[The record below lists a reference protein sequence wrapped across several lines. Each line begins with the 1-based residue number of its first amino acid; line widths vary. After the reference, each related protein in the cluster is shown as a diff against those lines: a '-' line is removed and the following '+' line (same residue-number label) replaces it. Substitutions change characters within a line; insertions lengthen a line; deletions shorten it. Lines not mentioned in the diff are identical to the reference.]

1 MLSQRCDVGCFVG
14 QTTFLSYV
22 ASLKAKNFPGSI
34 HEPSE
39 KHTVV
44 TPTFVGVDMIKRLQ
58 ILFEQ
63 MLNISRRES
72 ELRNAAHSIFA
83 SRCELPTMVE
93 LPACWR
99 RKSRPRKFGQ
109 IDK

>member
-1 MLSQRCDVGCFVG
+1 MLSQRCFVG

-72 ELRNAAHSIFA
+72 ELRNAAHSIFLA
-83 SRCELPTMVE
+83 AVNCRRWLNSPHAGVE
-93 LPACWR
+93 IVA
-99 RKSRPRKFGQ
+99 
-109 IDK
+109 